1 MKIDKKLS
9 DAEMAAIGQY
19 ISRAW
24 DEMDERPDE
33 EIMETADVN
42 INAVLSAAAARG
54 ESRSKEAEEIKIFM
68 QSSPVNRLKLLSYV
82 LNPRDAA
89 QEPQIVV
96 QKYETVELN
105 AYLREDELTGLK
117 KFMDKHKKDRS
128 FGQVVYDIMEKH
140 NMTSSQVYNGVFM
153 RRQDFSRVT
162 AQRCESVS
170 RRLAWQIIIGL
181 HCNLREADEVLFS
194 AGYVRRHSKL
204 DLTME
209 YFIEHGNYD
218 MLAID
223 AVLENLGIKTFTY

>member
-1 MKIDKKLS
+1 
-9 DAEMAAIGQY
+9 
-19 ISRAW
+19 
-24 DEMDERPDE
+24 
-33 EIMETADVN
+33 
-42 INAVLSAAAARG
+42 
-54 ESRSKEAEEIKIFM
+54 
-68 QSSPVNRLKLLSYV
+68 
-82 LNPRDAA
+82 
-89 QEPQIVV
+89 
-96 QKYETVELN
+96 
-105 AYLREDELTGLK
+105 
-117 KFMDKHKKDRS
+117 
-128 FGQVVYDIMEKH
+128 MEKH